1 MTIRRLAALGA
12 AGAMSLGALT
22 LTAAPAYAKPTI
34 TVTPKAFKPGDSLTL
49 KVTECEDAPKLTSD
63 TGLFA
68 GTPEWSGAA
77 SSGWNS
83 TTATKKTLT
92 PGKTYTAKF
101 SCTFDG
107 GTTDFDVTTSPQKD
121 DEEPEPPK
129 FEFGY
134 DDVKMST
141 TRVVPNGKTT
151 FTVTCPTTVTITSNG
166 YTKNPL
172 PVKKTGAKTWTATG
186 TFKSSLPDPTLAT
199 VKCEGHGSVKYSTSP
214 EKGDLSPKKPT
225 GKIPTGRIDTG
236 DGSTVA
242 GGDGS
247 AALLAGG
254 SAAVL
259 AAAGAG
265 VVLLRRRGIGQE
277 RS

>member
-1 MTIRRLAALGA
+1 MTIRRLAAAGA
-12 AGAMSLGALT
+12 AGVAAVALS
-22 LTAAPAYAKPTI
+22 AGPAWADPKI
-34 TVTPKAFKPGDSLTL
+34 SATPDPFVPGGKLNLKA
-49 KVTECEDAPKLTSD
+49 TECDTKPVQEEDG
-63 TGLFA
+63 GLFTGFPVWEKA
-68 GTPEWSGAA
+68 GDNGTWTAVA
-77 SSGWNS
+77 
-83 TTATKKTLT
+83 TTNKVA
-92 PGKTYTAKF
+92 PGKTYQAFFTCEMEGEEFTLRVSVTAE
-101 SCTFDG
+101 D
-107 GTTDFDVTTSPQKD
+107 D
-121 DEEPEPPK
+121 DEPEQPK
-129 FEFGY
+129 FDFGY
-134 DDVKMST
+134 DDVKLST

-151 FTVTCPTTVTITSNG
+151 FTVTCPTEVTITGNG
-166 YTKNPL
+166 YTQNPL
-172 PVKKTGAKTWTATG
+172 PVKKAGEKTWTATG

-199 VKCEGHGSVKYSTSP
+199 VTCKNHGSVKYSTSP

-242 GGDGS
+242 GGGGS